1 MCKEVGLSTLL
12 SVDDLRKTVENA
24 SILLKN
30 FEENA
35 SGKNFVIKTL
45 KLENG
50 DVNADSN
57 NFPFL
62 QSINLLCNKRGA
74 SFIVIYIWFYCPCD
88 SGLN

>member
-1 MCKEVGLSTLL
+1 MCKEVGLSRLL
-12 SVDDLRKTVENA
+12 SVDDLRKTVD
-24 SILLKN
+24 

-35 SGKNFVIKTL
+35 SGENFVIKML

-50 DVNADSN
+50 EVNTDSN

-62 QSINLLCNKRGA
+62 QSINLLYNERGD

-88 SGLN
+88 SSLD

>member
-12 SVDDLRKTVENA
+12 SVDDLRKTVD
-24 SILLKN
+24 

-35 SGKNFVIKTL
+35 SGENFVIKML

-50 DVNADSN
+50 EVNTDSN

-62 QSINLLCNKRGA
+62 QSISLLYNERGD
-74 SFIVIYIWFYCPCD
+74 SFIAIYIWFYFPCD
-88 SGLN
+88 SSLD